1 MTFIENRWYP
11 ACLNEELD
19 RQNPVARKM
28 LGRELLIFRN
38 ASGHIGV
45 TEDRCCHRNVNLS
58 LGYIDGDHIRCA
70 YHGWAYDTEGK
81 CVDIPSL
88 PEGKA
93 IPSVCRIAAFKT
105 RQQYNITWVW
115 FGDEELAESTPL
127 PPLPEMESWP
137 RVYNYHVF
145 EADLKLVAESLID
158 AYHINHVHR
167 NSIGTFMGNLYAGQ
181 VDFNIRKGS
190 DWLTGTYLRQNAGSF
205 FEKLYFGFQ
214 PQITT
219 HFGFWFPHTSKLD
232 IAFPKRRM
240 VIYEFFYPVDENRI
254 SMCQVTLW
262 NNIFPTLPPFAR
274 WFMLRK
280 SLRIVEED
288 LVFLENSKQVKQR
301 TGSTDLLVTPSDE
314 VTFEFTRIWNA
325 NTQADESSVKEEN
338 TNETKKL

>member
-1 MTFIENRWYP
+1 MEFIENRWYP

-19 RQNPVARKM
+19 RQNPLPKKI
-28 LGRELLIFRN
+28 LGRDLVVFRN
-38 ASGHIGV
+38 ASGKIGI

-58 LGYIDGDHIRCA
+58 LGYIDGEHIRCA
-70 YHGWAYDTEGK
+70 YHGWAYDTGGA
-81 CVDIPSL
+81 CVEIPSL
-88 PEGKA
+88 PEDKP
-93 IPSVCRIAAFKT
+93 IPAVCRVQAYLT

-115 FGDEELAESTPL
+115 IGDEALAESAAL
-127 PPLPEMESWP
+127 PVMPEMETWP
-137 RVYNYHVF
+137 RVYNYHTF

-181 VDFNIRKGS
+181 VDFNIRKGP
-190 DWLTGTYLRQNAGSF
+190 DWLSGTYLRENAGTF

-240 VIYEFFYPVDENRI
+240 VIYEFYYPVDEKRI

-262 NNIFPTLPPFAR
+262 DNIFRTLPPFAR

-288 LVFLENSKQVKQR
+288 LVFLENSKKVKES
-301 TGSTDLLVTPSDE
+301 TGHNDLLVTPSDE

-325 NTQADESSVKEEN
+325 NTKR
-338 TNETKKL
+338 NEDTAAE